1 MTLGGCRYEAV
12 EPIGGWEDLRQRLYP
27 NRRVHACF
35 HPTMP
40 AEPLVILHAALRD
53 GVASTVSEILDENR
67 EGVPTHSSPCAL
79 LLVKGFV
86 WTSLE
91 TGAQPHHW

>member
-1 MTLGGCRYEAV
+1 MQRRYEAV
-12 EPIGGWEDLRQRLYP
+12 EPIDGWEDLRRRLYP

-53 GVASTVSEILDENR
+53 RVAGTVTEILDENQ
-67 EGVPTHSSPCAL
+67 HCADVL
-79 LLVKGFV
+79 WCNALPALPQ
-86 WTSLE
+86 TR
-91 TGAQPHHW
+91 